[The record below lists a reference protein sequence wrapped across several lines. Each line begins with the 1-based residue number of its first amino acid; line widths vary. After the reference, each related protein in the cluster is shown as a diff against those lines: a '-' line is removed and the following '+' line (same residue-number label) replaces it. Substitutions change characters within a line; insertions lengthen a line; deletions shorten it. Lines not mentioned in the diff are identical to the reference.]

1 MELKNQ
7 YVIIIGVD
15 VLVVLLFGSF
25 LKRKSYAGGKKIS
38 SMYGIEN
45 TEYFKRKMRMY
56 RVLMAVATGSFIAT
70 IAISFLLLAR
80 PYTTLKENEEQ
91 YKRDIILCMDVSSSV
106 DELNASLV
114 EELKDTVKQLKGER
128 FGIVI
133 FNTSGVMLCPLTD
146 DYEYVLTVLD
156 DIHSSLTVDSSSDDD
171 GDWTYK
177 MHYLMDGT
185 LVGCEERGSS
195 LVGDGLATAACD
207 FPDISEDRTRIVIL
221 STDNQLDGTPIFSL
235 DEAADL
241 CSKKKITVYGIGT
254 NLMADTDMESMKSTV
269 EKTGGKFYLEE
280 ESGTVGSIVDSISK
294 EAKSLVK
301 GRVIVKEIPW
311 IQVPIILLCISFAL
325 QILSVK
331 LLKM

>member
-7 YVIIIGVD
+7 YVIIIGVV

-25 LKRKSYAGGKKIS
+25 LKKKSYAGGKKIS
-38 SMYGIEN
+38 SMYGVEN

-56 RVLMAVATGSFIAT
+56 RVLRVVATGSFIAT

-156 DIHSSLTVDSSSDDD
+156 DIHSSLTVDSSADEME
-171 GDWTYK
+171 WMYN
-177 MHYLMDGT
+177 MHYIIDGT
-185 LVGCEERGSS
+185 DVGDEERGSS
-195 LVGDGLATAACD
+195 LIGDGLATAACD
-207 FPDISEDRTRIVIL
+207 FPDISEVRTRIVIL

-311 IQVPIILLCISFAL
+311 IQVPIILLCISFTL

-331 LLKM
+331 LLKI

>member
-7 YVIIIGVD
+7 YMIIIGVV

-25 LKRKSYAGGKKIS
+25 LKKKSYAGGKKIS
-38 SMYGIEN
+38 SMYGVEN

-56 RVLMAVATGSFIAT
+56 RVLRAVATGSFIAT

-80 PYTTLKENEEQ
+80 PYTALKENEEQ

-106 DELNASLV
+106 NELNTSLV
-114 EELKDTVKQLKGER
+114 QELKDTVKQLKGER

-156 DIHSSLTVDSSSDDD
+156 NIHSSLTVDSSADEME
-171 GDWTYK
+171 WVYN
-177 MHYLMDGT
+177 MHYMMDGT
-185 LVGCEERGSS
+185 DVGGEERGSS
-195 LVGDGLATAACD
+195 LIGDGLATAACD
-207 FPDISEDRTRIVIL
+207 FPDISEDRTRIIIL
-221 STDNQLDGTPIFSL
+221 STDNELDGTPIFWL

-241 CSKKKITVYGIGT
+241 CLKKKITVYGIGT
-254 NLMADTDMESMKSTV
+254 NLMADTDMASMKSAV

-280 ESGTVGSIVDSISK
+280 KSGTVGSIVDRISK

-301 GRVIVKEIPW
+301 GRIIVKEIPW

-331 LLKM
+331 LLKI

>member
-7 YVIIIGVD
+7 YMIIIGVV

-25 LKRKSYAGGKKIS
+25 LKKKSYAGGKKIS
-38 SMYGIEN
+38 SMYGVEN

-56 RVLMAVATGSFIAT
+56 RVLRAVATGSFIAT

-80 PYTTLKENEEQ
+80 PYTALKENEEQ
-91 YKRDIILCMDVSSSV
+91 YKRDIMLCMDVSSSV
-106 DELNASLV
+106 NELNTSLV
-114 EELKDTVKQLKGER
+114 QELKDTVKQLKGER

-156 DIHSSLTVDSSSDDD
+156 NIHSSLTVDSSADEME
-171 GDWTYK
+171 WVYN
-177 MHYLMDGT
+177 MHYMMDGT
-185 LVGCEERGSS
+185 DVGGEERGSS
-195 LVGDGLATAACD
+195 LIGDGLATAACD
-207 FPDISEDRTRIVIL
+207 FTDISEDRTRIIIL
-221 STDNQLDGTPIFSL
+221 STDNELDGTPIFWL

-241 CSKKKITVYGIGT
+241 CLKKKITVYGIGT
-254 NLMADTDMESMKSTV
+254 NLMADTDMASMKSAV

-280 ESGTVGSIVDSISK
+280 ESGTVGSIVDRISK

-301 GRVIVKEIPW
+301 GRIIVKEIPW

-331 LLKM
+331 LLKI

>member
-7 YVIIIGVD
+7 YVIIIGVV

-25 LKRKSYAGGKKIS
+25 LKKKSYAGGKKIS
-38 SMYGIEN
+38 SMYGVEN

-56 RVLMAVATGSFIAT
+56 RVLRAVATGSFIAT

-106 DELNASLV
+106 NELNTSLV
-114 EELKDTVKQLKGER
+114 QELKDTVKQLKGER

-156 DIHSSLTVDSSSDDD
+156 NIHSSLTVDSSADEME
-171 GDWTYK
+171 WVYN
-177 MHYLMDGT
+177 MHYMMDGT
-185 LVGCEERGSS
+185 DVGGEERGSS
-195 LVGDGLATAACD
+195 LIGDGLATAACD
-207 FPDISEDRTRIVIL
+207 FPDISEDRTRIIIL
-221 STDNQLDGTPIFSL
+221 STDNELDGTPIFSL

-311 IQVPIILLCISFAL
+311 IQVPIILLCISFTL

-331 LLKM
+331 LLKI

>member
-7 YVIIIGVD
+7 YVIIIGVV

-25 LKRKSYAGGKKIS
+25 LKKKSYAGGKKIS
-38 SMYGIEN
+38 SMYGVEN
-45 TEYFKRKMRMY
+45 TEYFKRKMRMF
-56 RVLMAVATGSFIAT
+56 RVIRAVATGSFIAT

-156 DIHSSLTVDSSSDDD
+156 DIHSSLTVDSSADEME
-171 GDWTYK
+171 WMYN
-177 MHYLMDGT
+177 MHYIIDGT
-185 LVGCEERGSS
+185 DVGDEERGSS
-195 LVGDGLATAACD
+195 LIGDGLATAACD

-311 IQVPIILLCISFAL
+311 IQVPIILLCISFTL

-331 LLKM
+331 LLKI

>member
-7 YVIIIGVD
+7 YMIIIGVV

-25 LKRKSYAGGKKIS
+25 LKKKSYAGGKKIS
-38 SMYGIEN
+38 SMYGVEN
-45 TEYFKRKMRMY
+45 TDYFKRRMRMY
-56 RVLMAVATGSFIAT
+56 RVLRAVATGSFIAT

-80 PYTTLKENEEQ
+80 PYTALKENEEQ

-106 DELNASLV
+106 NELNTSLV
-114 EELKDTVKQLKGER
+114 QELKDTVKQLKGER

-156 DIHSSLTVDSSSDDD
+156 NIHSSLTVDSSADEME
-171 GDWTYK
+171 WVYN
-177 MHYLMDGT
+177 MHYMMDGT
-185 LVGCEERGSS
+185 DVGGEERGSS
-195 LVGDGLATAACD
+195 LIGDGLATAACD
-207 FPDISEDRTRIVIL
+207 FPDISEDRTRIIIL
-221 STDNQLDGTPIFSL
+221 STDNELDGTPIFWL

-241 CSKKKITVYGIGT
+241 CLKKKITVYGIGT
-254 NLMADTDMESMKSTV
+254 NLMADTDMASMKSAV

-280 ESGTVGSIVDSISK
+280 KSGTVGSIVDRISK

-301 GRVIVKEIPW
+301 GRIIVKEIPW

-331 LLKM
+331 LLKI

>member
-7 YVIIIGVD
+7 YMIIIGVV

-25 LKRKSYAGGKKIS
+25 LKKKSYAGGKKIS
-38 SMYGIEN
+38 SMYGVEN

-56 RVLMAVATGSFIAT
+56 RVLRAVATGSFIAT

-80 PYTTLKENEEQ
+80 PYTALKENEEQ

-106 DELNASLV
+106 NELNTSLV
-114 EELKDTVKQLKGER
+114 QELKDTVKQLKGER

-156 DIHSSLTVDSSSDDD
+156 NIHSSLTVDSSADEME
-171 GDWTYK
+171 WVYN
-177 MHYLMDGT
+177 MHYMMDGT
-185 LVGCEERGSS
+185 DVGGEERGSS
-195 LVGDGLATAACD
+195 LIGDGLATAACD
-207 FPDISEDRTRIVIL
+207 FPDISEDRTRIIIL
-221 STDNQLDGTPIFSL
+221 STDNELDGTPIFWL

-241 CSKKKITVYGIGT
+241 CLKKKITVYGIGT
-254 NLMADTDMESMKSTV
+254 NLMADTDMASMKSAV

-280 ESGTVGSIVDSISK
+280 KSGTVGSIVDRISK

-301 GRVIVKEIPW
+301 GRIIIKEIPW

-331 LLKM
+331 LLKI

>member
-7 YVIIIGVD
+7 YMIIIGVV

-25 LKRKSYAGGKKIS
+25 LKKKSYAGGKKIS
-38 SMYGIEN
+38 SMYGVEN

-56 RVLMAVATGSFIAT
+56 RVLRAVATGSFIAT
-70 IAISFLLLAR
+70 IAISFLLLGR
-80 PYTTLKENEEQ
+80 PYTALKENEEQ

-106 DELNASLV
+106 NELNTSLV
-114 EELKDTVKQLKGER
+114 QELKDTVKQLKGER

-156 DIHSSLTVDSSSDDD
+156 NIHSSLTVDSSADEME
-171 GDWTYK
+171 WVYN
-177 MHYLMDGT
+177 MHYMMDGT
-185 LVGCEERGSS
+185 DVGGEERGSS
-195 LVGDGLATAACD
+195 LIGDGLATAACD
-207 FPDISEDRTRIVIL
+207 FPDISEDRTRIIIL
-221 STDNQLDGTPIFSL
+221 STDNELDGTPIFWL

-241 CSKKKITVYGIGT
+241 CLKKKITVYGIGT
-254 NLMADTDMESMKSTV
+254 NLMADTDMASMKSAV

-280 ESGTVGSIVDSISK
+280 KSGTVGSIVDRISK

-301 GRVIVKEIPW
+301 GRIIIKEIPW

-331 LLKM
+331 LLKI

>member
-7 YVIIIGVD
+7 YMIIIGVV

-25 LKRKSYAGGKKIS
+25 LKKKSYAGGKKIS
-38 SMYGIEN
+38 SMYGVEN
-45 TEYFKRKMRMY
+45 TDYFKRKMRMY
-56 RVLMAVATGSFIAT
+56 RVLRAVATGSFIAT

-80 PYTTLKENEEQ
+80 PYTALKENEEQ
-91 YKRDIILCMDVSSSV
+91 YKRDIMLCMDVSSSV
-106 DELNASLV
+106 NELNTSLV
-114 EELKDTVKQLKGER
+114 QELKDTVKQLKGER

-156 DIHSSLTVDSSSDDD
+156 NIHSSLTVDSSADEME
-171 GDWTYK
+171 WVYN
-177 MHYLMDGT
+177 MHYMMDGT
-185 LVGCEERGSS
+185 DVGGEERGSS
-195 LVGDGLATAACD
+195 LIGDGLATAACD
-207 FPDISEDRTRIVIL
+207 FPDISEDRTRIIIL
-221 STDNQLDGTPIFSL
+221 STDNELDGTPIFWL

-241 CSKKKITVYGIGT
+241 CLKKKITVYGIGT
-254 NLMADTDMESMKSTV
+254 NLMADTDMASMKSAV

-280 ESGTVGSIVDSISK
+280 ESGTVGSIVDRISK

-301 GRVIVKEIPW
+301 GRIIVKEIPW

-331 LLKM
+331 LLKI

>member
-7 YVIIIGVD
+7 YMIIIGVV

-25 LKRKSYAGGKKIS
+25 LKKKSYAGGKKIS
-38 SMYGIEN
+38 SMYGVEN

-56 RVLMAVATGSFIAT
+56 RVLRAVATGSFIAT

-80 PYTTLKENEEQ
+80 PYTALKENEEQ
-91 YKRDIILCMDVSSSV
+91 YKRDIMLCMDVSSSV
-106 DELNASLV
+106 NELNTSLV
-114 EELKDTVKQLKGER
+114 QELKDTVKQLKGER

-156 DIHSSLTVDSSSDDD
+156 NIHSSLTVDSSADEME
-171 GDWTYK
+171 WVYN
-177 MHYLMDGT
+177 MHYMMDGT
-185 LVGCEERGSS
+185 DVGGEERGSS
-195 LVGDGLATAACD
+195 LIGDGLATAACD
-207 FPDISEDRTRIVIL
+207 FPDISEDRTRIIIL
-221 STDNQLDGTPIFSL
+221 STDNELDGTPIFWL

-241 CSKKKITVYGIGT
+241 CLKKKITVYGIGT
-254 NLMADTDMESMKSTV
+254 NLMADTDMASMKSAV

-280 ESGTVGSIVDSISK
+280 ESGTVGSIVDRISK

-301 GRVIVKEIPW
+301 GRIIVKEIPW

-331 LLKM
+331 LLKI

>member
-7 YVIIIGVD
+7 YMIIIGVV

-25 LKRKSYAGGKKIS
+25 LKKKSYAGGKKIS
-38 SMYGIEN
+38 SMYGVEN
-45 TEYFKRKMRMY
+45 TDYFKRRMRMY
-56 RVLMAVATGSFIAT
+56 RVLRAVATGSFIAT

-106 DELNASLV
+106 NELNTSLV
-114 EELKDTVKQLKGER
+114 QELKDTVKQLKGER

-156 DIHSSLTVDSSSDDD
+156 NIHSSLTVDSSADEME
-171 GDWTYK
+171 WVYN
-177 MHYLMDGT
+177 MHYMMDGT
-185 LVGCEERGSS
+185 DVGGEERGSS
-195 LVGDGLATAACD
+195 LIGDGLATAACD
-207 FPDISEDRTRIVIL
+207 FPDISEDRTRIIIL
-221 STDNQLDGTPIFSL
+221 STDNELDGTPIFWL

-241 CSKKKITVYGIGT
+241 CLKKKITVYGIGT
-254 NLMADTDMESMKSTV
+254 NLMADTDMASMKSAV

-280 ESGTVGSIVDSISK
+280 ESGTVGSIVDRISK

-301 GRVIVKEIPW
+301 GRIIVKEIPW

-331 LLKM
+331 LLKI

>member
-7 YVIIIGVD
+7 YVIIIGVV

-25 LKRKSYAGGKKIS
+25 LKKKSYAGGKKIS
-38 SMYGIEN
+38 SMYGVEN
-45 TEYFKRKMRMY
+45 TEYFKRKMRMF
-56 RVLMAVATGSFIAT
+56 RVIRAVATGSFIAT

-156 DIHSSLTVDSSSDDD
+156 DIHSSLTVDSSADEME
-171 GDWTYK
+171 WMYN
-177 MHYLMDGT
+177 MHYIIVGT
-185 LVGCEERGSS
+185 DVGDVERGSS
-195 LVGDGLATAACD
+195 LIGDGLATAACD

-311 IQVPIILLCISFAL
+311 IQVPIILLCISFTL

-331 LLKM
+331 LLKI

>member
-7 YVIIIGVD
+7 YMIIIGVV

-25 LKRKSYAGGKKIS
+25 LKKKSYAGGKKIS
-38 SMYGIEN
+38 SMYGVEN

-56 RVLMAVATGSFIAT
+56 RVLRAVATGSFIAT

-80 PYTTLKENEEQ
+80 PYTALKENEEQ

-106 DELNASLV
+106 NELNTSLV
-114 EELKDTVKQLKGER
+114 QELKDTVKQLKGER

-156 DIHSSLTVDSSSDDD
+156 NIHSSLTVDSSADEME
-171 GDWTYK
+171 WVYN
-177 MHYLMDGT
+177 MHYMMDGT
-185 LVGCEERGSS
+185 DVGGEERGSS
-195 LVGDGLATAACD
+195 LIGDGLATAACD
-207 FPDISEDRTRIVIL
+207 FTDISEDRTRIIIL
-221 STDNQLDGTPIFSL
+221 STDNELDGTPIFWL

-241 CSKKKITVYGIGT
+241 CLKKKITVYGIGT
-254 NLMADTDMESMKSTV
+254 NLMADTDMASMKSAV

-280 ESGTVGSIVDSISK
+280 KSGTVGSIVDRISK

-301 GRVIVKEIPW
+301 GRIIVKEIPW

-331 LLKM
+331 LLKI

>member
-7 YVIIIGVD
+7 YVIIIGVV

-25 LKRKSYAGGKKIS
+25 LKKKSYAGGKKIS
-38 SMYGIEN
+38 SMYGVEN
-45 TEYFKRKMRMY
+45 TEYFKRKMRMF
-56 RVLMAVATGSFIAT
+56 RVIRAVATGSFIAT

-156 DIHSSLTVDSSSDDD
+156 DIHSSLTVDSSADEME
-171 GDWTYK
+171 WMYN
-177 MHYLMDGT
+177 MHYIIDGT
-185 LVGCEERGSS
+185 DVGDEERGSS
-195 LVGDGLATAACD
+195 LIGDGLATAACD

-241 CSKKKITVYGIGT
+241 CSKKKITVY
-254 NLMADTDMESMKSTV
+254 
-269 EKTGGKFYLEE
+269 
-280 ESGTVGSIVDSISK
+280 
-294 EAKSLVK
+294 
-301 GRVIVKEIPW
+301 
-311 IQVPIILLCISFAL
+311 
-325 QILSVK
+325 
-331 LLKM
+331 

>member
-7 YVIIIGVD
+7 YVIIIGVV

-25 LKRKSYAGGKKIS
+25 LKKKSYAGGKKIS
-38 SMYGIEN
+38 SMYGVEN

-56 RVLMAVATGSFIAT
+56 RVLRAVATGSFIAT

-156 DIHSSLTVDSSSDDD
+156 DIHSSLTVDSSADEME
-171 GDWTYK
+171 WMYN
-177 MHYLMDGT
+177 MHYIIDGT
-185 LVGCEERGSS
+185 DVGDEERGSS
-195 LVGDGLATAACD
+195 LIGDGLATAACD

-235 DEAADL
+235 DEAAYL

-254 NLMADTDMESMKSTV
+254 NLMADTDMESMKSAV

-311 IQVPIILLCISFAL
+311 IQVPIILLCISFTL

-331 LLKM
+331 LLKI

>member
-7 YVIIIGVD
+7 YVIIIGVV

-25 LKRKSYAGGKKIS
+25 LKKKSYAGGKKIS
-38 SMYGIEN
+38 SMYGVEN

-56 RVLMAVATGSFIAT
+56 RVLRVVATGSFIAT

-156 DIHSSLTVDSSSDDD
+156 DIHSSLTVDSSADEME
-171 GDWTYK
+171 WMYN
-177 MHYLMDGT
+177 MHYIIDGT
-185 LVGCEERGSS
+185 DVGDEERGSS
-195 LVGDGLATAACD
+195 LIGDGLATAACD

-254 NLMADTDMESMKSTV
+254 NLMADTDMESMKSAV

>member
-7 YVIIIGVD
+7 YMIIIGVV

-25 LKRKSYAGGKKIS
+25 LKKKSYAGGKKIS
-38 SMYGIEN
+38 SMYGVEN
-45 TEYFKRKMRMY
+45 TEYFKRKMRMF
-56 RVLMAVATGSFIAT
+56 RVIRAVATGSFIAT

-80 PYTTLKENEEQ
+80 PYTALKENEEQ

-106 DELNASLV
+106 NELNTSLV
-114 EELKDTVKQLKGER
+114 QELKDTVKQLKGER

-156 DIHSSLTVDSSSDDD
+156 NIHSSLTVDSSADEME
-171 GDWTYK
+171 WVYN
-177 MHYLMDGT
+177 MHYMMDGT
-185 LVGCEERGSS
+185 DVGGEERGSS
-195 LVGDGLATAACD
+195 LIGDGLATAACD
-207 FPDISEDRTRIVIL
+207 FPDISEDRTRIIIL
-221 STDNQLDGTPIFSL
+221 STDNELDGTPIFWL

-241 CSKKKITVYGIGT
+241 CLKKKITVYGIGT
-254 NLMADTDMESMKSTV
+254 NLMADTDMASMKSAV

-280 ESGTVGSIVDSISK
+280 ESGTVGSIVDRISK

-301 GRVIVKEIPW
+301 GRIIVKEIPW
-311 IQVPIILLCISFAL
+311 IQMLIILLCISFAL

-331 LLKM
+331 LLKI

>member
-7 YVIIIGVD
+7 YMIIIGVV

-25 LKRKSYAGGKKIS
+25 LKKKSYAGGKKIS
-38 SMYGIEN
+38 SMYGVEN

-56 RVLMAVATGSFIAT
+56 RVLRAVATGSFIAT

-80 PYTTLKENEEQ
+80 PYTALKENEEQ

-106 DELNASLV
+106 NELNTSLV
-114 EELKDTVKQLKGER
+114 QELKDTVKQLKGER

-156 DIHSSLTVDSSSDDD
+156 NIHSSLTVDSSADEME
-171 GDWTYK
+171 WVYN
-177 MHYLMDGT
+177 MHYMMDGT
-185 LVGCEERGSS
+185 DVGGEERGSS
-195 LVGDGLATAACD
+195 LIGDGLATAACD
-207 FPDISEDRTRIVIL
+207 FPDISEDRTRIIIL
-221 STDNQLDGTPIFSL
+221 STDNELDGTPIFWL

-241 CSKKKITVYGIGT
+241 CLKKKITVYGIGT
-254 NLMADTDMESMKSTV
+254 NLMADTDMASMKSAV

-280 ESGTVGSIVDSISK
+280 ESGTVGSIVDRISK

-301 GRVIVKEIPW
+301 GRIIVKEIPW

-331 LLKM
+331 LLKI